1 MKKFIKI
8 GSILTLALMF
18 GLTSCKK
25 ENNVKPDQEQKEQM
39 FAVKIQ
45 VNSPTGENEIAIVIG
60 TKKELG
66 SAFNGDK
73 GMMLRKAARKN
84 NVFVLDT
91 KPVGPVADPF
101 KPCWD
106 EINQYRDAHWAGW
119 LAEANTTCKTQLHCI
134 TCPESGGGL
143 FVMFEVKP
151 TSIKCVKMVEALHQ
165 MVAFDFGQNVYD
177 TPEVY
182 EYIQKM

>member
-1 MKKFIKI
+1 
-8 GSILTLALMF
+8 MF

-25 ENNVKPDQEQKEQM
+25 ENNVKPDIDQKEQL
-39 FAVKIQ
+39 FAVQIQ
-45 VNSPTGENEIAIVIG
+45 VNSPSGKDEKAIVIG

-66 SAFNGDK
+66 SAFTGER
-73 GMMLRKAARKN
+73 GMVLQRASKKN
-84 NVFVLDT
+84 NVFVLDP
-91 KPVGPVADPF
+91 KPVGPDVDPF

-106 EINQYRDAHWAGW
+106 EINQYRDSHWAEW
-119 LAEANTTCKTQLHCI
+119 LAVANSTCKTQLHCI

-151 TSIKCVKMVEALHQ
+151 TSIKCVKMEEALHQ
-165 MVAFDFGQNVYD
+165 MVQFDFGQNVYD

-182 EYIQKM
+182 EFIQKM